1 MTVERHK
8 GCEGLGRMAGL
19 EAVLMD
25 AERVGV

>member
-1 MTVERHK
+1 MTLEWHK
-8 GCEGLGRMAGL
+8 GCEGLGRMTDL